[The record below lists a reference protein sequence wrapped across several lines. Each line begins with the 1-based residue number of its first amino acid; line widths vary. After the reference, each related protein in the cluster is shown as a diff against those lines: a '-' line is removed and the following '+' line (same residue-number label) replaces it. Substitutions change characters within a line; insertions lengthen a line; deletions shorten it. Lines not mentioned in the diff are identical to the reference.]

1 MKFTLDLHTHTVAS
15 GHAYSTVQEMAK
27 AAADKGLKLLGI
39 TEHAQGIPG
48 TCDEIYFHNI
58 RIIPRKMYGIDL
70 MFGSEINIIDHDG
83 TLSMEEEIIEKTL
96 DIRIA
101 GIHLP
106 CYEVGTVTQNTNA
119 YVKAIENPMIDIISH
134 PDDSRIPID
143 YETIVDAAKENHTLL
158 EINNSSLDSLSS
170 RVGAWQNLHEFPDCS
185 AVSGADNQHVAHMR
199 MHRHRDMRY
208 HFMINK
214 FILFCNHQIAV

>member
-48 TCDEIYFHNI
+48 TCDEIYFHNM

-83 TLSMEEEIIEKTL
+83 TLSMEEEIIVIT
-96 DIRIA
+96 
-101 GIHLP
+101 
-106 CYEVGTVTQNTNA
+106 
-119 YVKAIENPMIDIISH
+119 
-134 PDDSRIPID
+134 
-143 YETIVDAAKENHTLL
+143 KENYKQY
-158 EINNSSLDSLSS
+158 
-170 RVGAWQNLHEFPDCS
+170 VEFP
-185 AVSGADNQHVAHMR
+185 VLTLWR
-199 MHRHRDMRY
+199 LL
-208 HFMINK
+208 K
-214 FILFCNHQIAV
+214 FS

>member
-48 TCDEIYFHNI
+48 TCDEIYFHNM

-83 TLSMEEEIIEKTL
+83 TIKARIPFTKPTTPAGTASVIFTEKT
-96 DIRIA
+96 
-101 GIHLP
+101 
-106 CYEVGTVTQNTNA
+106 V
-119 YVKAIENPMIDIISH
+119 
-134 PDDSRIPID
+134 
-143 YETIVDAAKENHTLL
+143 
-158 EINNSSLDSLSS
+158 
-170 RVGAWQNLHEFPDCS
+170 
-185 AVSGADNQHVAHMR
+185 
-199 MHRHRDMRY
+199 
-208 HFMINK
+208 
-214 FILFCNHQIAV
+214 